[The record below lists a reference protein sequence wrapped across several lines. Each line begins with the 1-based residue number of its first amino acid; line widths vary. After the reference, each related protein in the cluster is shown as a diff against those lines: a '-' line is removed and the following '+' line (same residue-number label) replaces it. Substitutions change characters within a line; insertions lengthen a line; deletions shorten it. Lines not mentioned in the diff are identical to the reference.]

1 MRTLECHNSFI
12 NCVIPS
18 TGLSLPKRATG
29 KMNSNV
35 LREKS
40 RLFYKSS
47 VTDWFL
53 INFKNNQD

>member
-1 MRTLECHNSFI
+1 MDEIFFILLPNS
-12 NCVIPS
+12 
-18 TGLSLPKRATG
+18 LSLPKRATG
-29 KMNSNV
+29 KMNSNA

-53 INFKNNQD
+53 IDFKDNQD

>member
-12 NCVIPS
+12 NCVIHPQVY
-18 TGLSLPKRATG
+18 LFHKRATG

>member
-1 MRTLECHNSFI
+1 MLDEIFFI
-12 NCVIPS
+12 LLPKS
-18 TGLSLPKRATG
+18 LSLPKRVTQ
-29 KMNSNV
+29 KMNSNA

-53 INFKNNQD
+53 IEFKNNQD